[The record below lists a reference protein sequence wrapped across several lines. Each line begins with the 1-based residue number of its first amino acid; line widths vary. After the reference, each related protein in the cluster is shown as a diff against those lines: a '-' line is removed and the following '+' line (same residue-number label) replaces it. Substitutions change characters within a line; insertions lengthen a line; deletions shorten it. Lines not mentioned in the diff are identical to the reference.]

1 MSQPVTGSAES
12 GWDSVSTVD
21 PQESIDRLLRDL
33 RTRRTG
39 LTDREAAR
47 RLVVFGPNE
56 LTRRGGR
63 TWPRDLFRQL
73 VHPLALLLWVAALL
87 AWVSRTPAL
96 AVAIV
101 VVILLNALFAFV
113 QERHAEQAVEA
124 LAAYLPVTVRVVRD
138 GAARPVE
145 ARELVPGDVIVIE
158 EGERISADA
167 RLLSGAVEVDLSTL
181 TGKSLPLLR
190 EAEPFDTRGPVLE
203 ARDLVFSGISCTEG
217 EATAVVF
224 NTGMHTELGRIA
236 ALSQRVGHEDSP
248 LEKQVKH
255 VARLIALV
263 AVGMGVAFIP
273 IGTLAAGLSLG
284 DAVNFAIGLL
294 VANVP
299 EGLLPTITLAL
310 AVGVRIL
317 ARRGVLVKRIS
328 AVETLGSTSVI
339 CTDKTGTLT
348 LNRMRVTRVWTMS
361 EVLDLT
367 AAPAEVSGAPAT
379 ARLARAVVAC
389 NNADLDPRFPN
400 AERGDPTELAVLHLA
415 VRLGVPLRR
424 TGAERVAQFHFDPGL
439 RRMSTVDRGS
449 GVLGVHT
456 KGAPEELLPLC
467 TRVAGPDGERPLGDE
482 DRATF
487 ARLVEDWAR
496 DGLRLLA
503 VAERGA
509 TDAELPGLTRDQ
521 AERDLTLLG
530 VAGMSD
536 PPRPEVAGAV
546 ARCHS
551 AGIRL
556 LVVTGDHGVTARGVA
571 EAVGIGHT
579 GLRVITGA
587 ELDAMQEAEL
597 DEVLATGEELI
608 FARSSPE
615 DKMRIAD
622 ALQDQGHV
630 VAMTGDGV
638 NDAPALRRADIGM
651 AMGKSGT
658 DVAREAATMVLTDD
672 NFASIVAAV
681 EAGRRVYDNVRK
693 FIVYI
698 FAHATPEVV
707 PFLAYALSGGRIP
720 LPLTVMQ
727 ILAIDLGTET
737 LPALALGRE
746 RAEPG
751 LMSRPPRQRT
761 QNVIDAPMLGRAWGL
776 LGGISAVLVMA
787 VFLVTLVEGG
797 WHLGADVSS
806 GPLLHVWRQA
816 TTMSFLGIVACQIGT
831 AMAAR
836 TQHASLR
843 QVGVFSN
850 QLLLWG
856 IGYELVFAAELVTV
870 PLLQVVFGTATPEP
884 WQLLVIL
891 PFPVVVWGADE
902 LWRWNARR
910 RAPSGRR
917 PEGSQHPGR
926 PEGPQHASE
935 ENISGSSS
943 GTRELGWP

>member
-1 MSQPVTGSAES
+1 MSQPVSGPAATGWES
-12 GWDSVSTVD
+12 VTAVN
-21 PQESIDRLLRDL
+21 PQQTIDRVLRDL
-33 RTRRTG
+33 KTRRTG
-39 LTDREAAR
+39 LSDREAAR

-56 LTRRGGR
+56 LSRRRGR
-63 TWPRDLFRQL
+63 TWPGDLLRQL

-87 AWVSRTPAL
+87 AAVSGVAAL
-96 AVAIV
+96 SVAIV
-101 VVILLNALFAFV
+101 VVILLNALFAFA

-138 GAARPVE
+138 GTARSVE
-145 ARELVPGDVIVIE
+145 ARELVPGDVILIE

-181 TGKSLPLLR
+181 TGESLPLLR
-190 EAEPFDTRGPVLE
+190 EAEAFDSRGPVLQ
-203 ARDLVFSGISCTEG
+203 ARDLVFSGTSCTEG

-248 LEKQVKH
+248 LEKQVKR

-348 LNRMRVTRVWTMS
+348 LNRMRVSRVWAS
-361 EVLDLT
+361 EQVLDLT
-367 AAPAEVSGAPAT
+367 APAPRVGLGSAADRMT
-379 ARLARAVVAC
+379 RAVVAC
-389 NNADLDPRFPN
+389 NNAALDPERPEQ
-400 AERGDPTELAVLHLA
+400 ERGDPTELALLHLA
-415 VRLGVPLRR
+415 ARLGLDPA
-424 TGAERVAQFHFDPGL
+424 TAGTERLAQFHFDPEL
-439 RRMSTVDRGS
+439 RRMSTVDRDAG
-449 GVLGVHT
+449 GVHVHT
-456 KGAPEELLPLC
+456 KGAPEEVAALC
-467 TRVAGPDGERPLGDE
+467 SRVAGAEGRERPLGAAERAALDE
-482 DRATF
+482 VVTW
-487 ARLVEDWAR
+487 WAQE
-496 DGLRLLA
+496 GLRLLA
-503 VAERGA
+503 VAERDVGGE
-509 TDAELPGLTRDQ
+509 ELAGLTRDV
-521 AERDLTLLG
+521 AESDLTLLG
-530 VAGMSD
+530 VVGMTD
-536 PPRPEVAGAV
+536 PPRPEVADAV
-546 ARCHS
+546 SRCHS

-556 LVVTGDHGVTARGVA
+556 LVVTGDHGLTARGVA
-571 EAVGIGHT
+571 EAVGIGDA
-579 GLRVITGA
+579 GLRVVTGA
-587 ELDAMQEAEL
+587 ELDAMPEAQL
-597 DEVLATGEELI
+597 DELLESGEELI

-638 NDAPALRRADIGM
+638 NDAPALRRADIGV
-651 AMGKSGT
+651 AMGRSGT
-658 DVAREAATMVLTDD
+658 DVAREASTMVLTDD

-751 LMSRPPRQRT
+751 LMARPPRTRT
-761 QNVIDAPMLGRAWGL
+761 QNVIDAPMLARAWGL
-776 LGGISAVLVMA
+776 LGGISAVLVMGA
-787 VFLVTLVEGG
+787 FLVTLHQGG
-797 WHLGADVSS
+797 WRLGDDVGS
-806 GPLLHVWRQA
+806 GPLHHVWQQA
-816 TTMSFLGIVACQIGT
+816 TTMSFLGIVSCQVGT

-843 QVGVFSN
+843 QVGVLTN
-850 QLLLWG
+850 RLLLWG
-856 IGYELVFAAELVTV
+856 IAYEVVFAAALVTV
-870 PLLQVVFGTATPEP
+870 PPLQVVFGTATPEL
-884 WQLLVIL
+884 WQVLMVL
-891 PFPVVVWGADE
+891 PFPVLVWGADE
-902 LWRWNARR
+902 LWRWSVRR
-910 RAPSGRR
+910 RAAGPPLEEVSDAAERADAAPTGRR
-917 PEGSQHPGR
+917 R
-926 PEGPQHASE
+926 
-935 ENISGSSS
+935 
-943 GTRELGWP
+943 

>member
-1 MSQPVTGSAES
+1 MSQPVAGSAES
-12 GWDSVSTVD
+12 GWDSVSAVN

-63 TWPRDLFRQL
+63 TWPRDLLRQL

-87 AWVSRTPAL
+87 AQVSGASAL

-101 VVILLNALFAFV
+101 VVILLNALFAFA

-138 GAARPVE
+138 GIPKPVE

-167 RLLSGAVEVDLSTL
+167 RLLTGAVEVDLSTL
-181 TGKSLPLLR
+181 TGESLPLLR

-203 ARDLVFSGISCTEG
+203 ARDLVFSGTSCTEG

-273 IGTLAAGLSLG
+273 IGTLAAGLPLG

-348 LNRMRVTRVWTMS
+348 LNRMRVTRVWTLPQ
-361 EVLDLT
+361 VLDLT
-367 AAPAEVSGAPAT
+367 GPPPEVDAPSAT
-379 ARLARAVVAC
+379 TRLVRAVVAC
-389 NNADLDPRFPN
+389 NNAELDLVPPSD
-400 AERGDPTELAVLHLA
+400 ERGDPTELALLHLA
-415 VRLGVPLRR
+415 VALGLPHSRSG
-424 TGAERVAQFHFDPGL
+424 TERVAQFHFDPEL
-439 RRMSTVDRGS
+439 RRMSTVDRGPD
-449 GVLGVHT
+449 GVRVHA
-456 KGAPEELLPLC
+456 KGAPEELLRLC
-467 TRVAGPDGERPLGDE
+467 GQVAGPDG
-482 DRATF
+482 DRALRGEERDAVGQVVTG
-487 ARLVEDWAR
+487 WAR

-503 VAERGA
+503 VAERHI
-509 TDAELPGLTRDQ
+509 DESELPGLTRER

-530 VAGMSD
+530 VVGMTD

-546 ARCHS
+546 TRCHS

-556 LVVTGDHGVTARGVA
+556 LVVTGDHGLTARGIA
-571 EAVGIGHT
+571 EEVGIGRD
-579 GLRVITGA
+579 GLRVVTGA
-587 ELDAMQEAEL
+587 ELDDLPEAEL
-597 DEVLATGEELI
+597 DELLATGEELI

-638 NDAPALRRADIGM
+638 NDAPALRRADIGV
-651 AMGKSGT
+651 AMGRSGT

-707 PFLAYALSGGRIP
+707 PFLVYALSGGRIP

-751 LMSRPPRQRT
+751 LMSRPPRERT
-761 QNVIDAPMLGRAWGL
+761 QNVIDAPMLARAWGL

-797 WHLGADVSS
+797 WQLADDVDS
-806 GPLLHVWRQA
+806 GPLHHVWQQA

-850 QLLLWG
+850 RLLLWG
-856 IGYELVFAAELVTV
+856 FAYEVVFAAALVTLP
-870 PLLQVVFGTATPEP
+870 PLQEVFGTATPEA
-884 WQLLVIL
+884 WQVLLVV
-891 PFPVVVWGADE
+891 PFPVLVWGADE
-902 LWRWNARR
+902 LWRWTVRR
-910 RAPSGRR
+910 RAARLPAGQPETEAARAAAAPR
-917 PEGSQHPGR
+917 P
-926 PEGPQHASE
+926 
-935 ENISGSSS
+935 
-943 GTRELGWP
+943 